1 MEIGVDIAKISDFEG
16 KEENFYRVFL
26 HGEEYERYKAI
37 KSEKRKKEYAASRWA
52 AKEAIYKAT
61 QDKGY
66 MKYEIMSE
74 ESGKPYVKEH
84 PELKLTLSHHGEYA
98 IAFVIKTEEKI

>member
-1 MEIGVDIAKISDFEG
+1 MEIGVDIAKISEFEG

-37 KSEKRKKEYAASRWA
+37 KSEKRKNEYAASRWA

-66 MKYEIMSE
+66 MKYEIMTE

-98 IAFVIKTEEKI
+98 IAFVMKTEEKI